1 MSAAPTLHFHLP
13 PWHIER
19 VRDGKAGILNRVIET
34 VEARGW
40 TCLLHAETETA
51 ALPVAEGYHLV
62 LNRPVIGGNTLTLRR
77 CLREPFWRIEATND
91 RWDWDFARKPF
102 RPGQVTGNA
111 GGFIGNWRGRIF
123 GDLPLTRDGY
133 VLIPLQGKLLDH
145 RHFQSMSPLDMIRAT
160 LRAEPDRPLI
170 ASLHPKETY
179 SGPELDALA
188 ALIAA
193 EPRLALATR
202 PTLDLLAGCDYVVTQ
217 NSSTALAGFFA
228 EKPAVL
234 FARIDFHHIAG
245 SVPDLGVEAAFARA
259 LGPAPAFARYL
270 FWYFKQNAITA
281 WADDVQDRIADTLR
295 GHGWPI

>member
-1 MSAAPTLHFHLP
+1 MSAEHTLHFHLP
-13 PWHIER
+13 PWHIDR
-19 VRDGKAGILNRVIET
+19 VRDGKGGILNRVIET

-40 TCLLHAETETA
+40 TCILHAETETA
-51 ALPVAEGYHLV
+51 ALPVAEGHHLV
-62 LNRPVIGGNTLTLRR
+62 MNRPVIGGNTLTLRR

-91 RWDWDFARKPF
+91 RWDWPIARKPF
-102 RPGQVTGNA
+102 RPGQVNGHA

-123 GDLPLTRDGY
+123 GDLPLTRQGH
-133 VLIPLQGKLLDH
+133 VLIPLQGKLLEH
-145 RHFQSMSPLDMIRAT
+145 RHFQSMSPVDMIRAT
-160 LRAEPDRPLI
+160 LAAEPERPLI
-170 ASLHPKETY
+170 LSLHPKETY
-179 SGPELDALA
+179 SEAELAALA

-193 EPRLALATR
+193 EPRLSLAQE
-202 PTLDLLAGCDYVVTQ
+202 PTLNLLASCDYVVTQ

-245 SVPDLGVEAAFARA
+245 SVPDLGVDAAFACA

-281 WADDVQDRIADTLR
+281 WADDVQERIAENLR
-295 GHGWPI
+295 RHGWPI